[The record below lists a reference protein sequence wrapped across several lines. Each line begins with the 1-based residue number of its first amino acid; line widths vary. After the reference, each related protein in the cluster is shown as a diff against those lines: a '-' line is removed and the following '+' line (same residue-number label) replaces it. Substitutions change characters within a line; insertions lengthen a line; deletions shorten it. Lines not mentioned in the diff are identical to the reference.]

1 MVEQTENKMI
11 YVVGSNPV
19 FAFNIRFFAPSEI
32 RCYLGETEL
41 VNGVDFTV
49 EAKNDYSTGA
59 NVTLNTGTENVP
71 VLPLGKRLA
80 IMRVLPFVQQLNL
93 PEYGKLPSEPVEYQ
107 FDKIIMICQQLRE
120 EVERCVK
127 VAVASGESPESVIRM
142 ILGAKDMALDS
153 ASTAASAAAACSSA
167 QLTIATIWAEI
178 TGDSAS
184 AEAAIDALKEAWEA
198 AGSVKAAAEAGKA
211 SVNEASLAAVEYA
224 KGQIGEAQ
232 NASVNVLSATTKSR
246 KEELLALIA
255 ETVGAE
261 GTVAAAVQAAQEA
274 AEAAAEETGK
284 IKSVSEA
291 AQASISAA
299 VTVAD
304 QKKQAAEAAANE
316 AAAQAG
322 AAGDSAA
329 EAYSYIT
336 QTLANKNAA
345 EAAKAAAESAK
356 ADAQAAAGSAS
367 DVANASVT
375 AHNASVDAHPG
386 TFVKCNGGGTV
397 TGDLTLTG
405 DGKGNLT
412 ASGSVKAGYMESS
425 GNVKAANVETPG
437 SIQSKSLYTNQIRM
451 TEVTQYE
458 SLNIYGREADGTNT
472 GCLRMTRSADGKSE
486 VSVIVYDTDGSN
498 VGSFAIFRG
507 TDGVTSTWLSVCNG
521 RATEIARCDWVQSQ
535 IAGGAPGYPN
545 LSAAGDYTSAYN
557 ADASDYGWTATA
569 NGWILAYRRVEDT
582 YVSYVIDGKAVGV
595 SGGSSYDAGTCFVP
609 IRAGQ
614 RFVCHKNT
622 SVTNGAQQLGDAVSI
637 TGLIFYPNA

>member
-1 MVEQTENKMI
+1 MTVAATNAKAGPYVCDGGQDTFPFHFPVLEASHVAVYLGSGDTESRVSNG
-11 YVVGSNPV
+11 YSVNLDENGGGSVV
-19 FAFNIRFFAPSEI
+19 FATAPAKGSRVAILRDAPFDQQTDLQDNTAFYPEV
-32 RCYLGETEL
+32 L
-41 VNGVDFTV
+41 
-49 EAKNDYSTGA
+49 EAMSD
-59 NVTLNTGTENVP
+59 
-71 VLPLGKRLA
+71 
-80 IMRVLPFVQQLNL
+80 
-93 PEYGKLPSEPVEYQ
+93 KLT
-107 FDKIIMICQQLRE
+107 MLCQQLRE

-127 VAVASGESPESVIRM
+127 IGVASGESPESVIQM

-284 IKSVSEA
+284 IESVSEA
-291 AQASISAA
+291 AQTSISAA

-316 AAAQAG
+316 AATQAE

-329 EAYSYIT
+329 EAYRYIA

-345 EAAKAAAESAK
+345 EAAQAAAESAK

-367 DVANASVT
+367 SVANASVT

-386 TFVKCNGGGTV
+386 LFIKCNGGGTV
-397 TGDLTLTG
+397 TGDLTLSG

-425 GNVKAANVETPG
+425 GNIKAANMETPG
-437 SIQSKSLYTNQIRM
+437 NVSAYTILPNRIHM
-451 TEVTQYE
+451 NAVNVSGCYTCD
-458 SLNIYGREADGTNT
+458 IYGRDVGGVNMGCFRSDRVPGGNT
-472 GCLRMTRSADGKSE
+472 ETAM
-486 VSVIVYDTDGSN
+486 IVYDADGNN
-498 VGSFAIFRG
+498 VGSLTVFHGA
-507 TDGVTSTWLSVCNG
+507 DGVTSTYLSVCNG
-521 RATEIARCDWVQSQ
+521 RNTEIARCDWVQSQ
-535 IAGGAPGYPN
+535 IAAKASGAPGYPN
-545 LSAAGDYTSAYN
+545 FGAAVDLTAAYV
-557 ADASDYGWTATA
+557 SGWTADRTGWLFVTQDA
-569 NGWILAYRRVEDT
+569 TNQALWINGKMVSRYYEERNKPEYFGPVRVGDRIESAT
-582 YVSYVIDGKAVGV
+582 VGA
-595 SGGSSYDAGTCFVP
+595 SDSYDSAK
-609 IRAGQ
+609 ISA
-614 RFVCHKNT
+614 
-622 SVTNGAQQLGDAVSI
+622 SVRKM
-637 TGLIFYPNA
+637 IFYPNA

>member
-1 MVEQTENKMI
+1 MTVAATNAKAGPYVCDGGQDTFPFHFPVLEASHVAVYLGSGDTESRVSNG
-11 YVVGSNPV
+11 YSVNLDENGGGSVV
-19 FAFNIRFFAPSEI
+19 FATAPAKGSRVAILRDAPFDQQTDLQDNTAFYPEV
-32 RCYLGETEL
+32 L
-41 VNGVDFTV
+41 
-49 EAKNDYSTGA
+49 EAMSD
-59 NVTLNTGTENVP
+59 
-71 VLPLGKRLA
+71 
-80 IMRVLPFVQQLNL
+80 
-93 PEYGKLPSEPVEYQ
+93 KLT
-107 FDKIIMICQQLRE
+107 MLCQQLRE

-127 VAVASGESPESVIRM
+127 IGVASGESPESVIRM

-284 IKSVSEA
+284 IESVSEA
-291 AQASISAA
+291 AQTSISAA

-316 AAAQAG
+316 AATQAE

-329 EAYSYIT
+329 EAYRYIA

-345 EAAKAAAESAK
+345 EAAQAAAESAK

-367 DVANASVT
+367 SVANASVT

-386 TFVKCNGGGTV
+386 LFIKCNGGGTV
-397 TGDLTLTG
+397 TGDLTLSG

-425 GNVKAANVETPG
+425 GNIKAANMETPG
-437 SIQSKSLYTNQIRM
+437 NVSAYTVLANRIWVDAPAATRACD
-451 TEVTQYE
+451 V
-458 SLNIYGREADGTNT
+458 YGRDANGVNLGCFRSYTGANGVREAV
-472 GCLRMTRSADGKSE
+472 M
-486 VSVIVYDTDGSN
+486 IVYDAAGTN
-498 VGSFAIFRG
+498 VGSLGISHES
-507 TDGVTSTWLSVCNG
+507 DGSSSSWLSVCNG
-521 RATEIARCDWVQSQ
+521 RPTEIARCDWVQSQ

-545 LSAAGDYTSAYN
+545 FGAAVDLTAAYV
-557 ADASDYGWTATA
+557 SGWTADRTGWLFVTQDA
-569 NGWILAYRRVEDT
+569 TNQALWINGKMVSRYYEERNKPEYFGPVRVGDRIESAT
-582 YVSYVIDGKAVGV
+582 VGA
-595 SGGSSYDAGTCFVP
+595 SDSYDSAK
-609 IRAGQ
+609 ISA
-614 RFVCHKNT
+614 
-622 SVTNGAQQLGDAVSI
+622 SVRKM
-637 TGLIFYPNA
+637 IFYPNA

>member
-41 VNGVDFTV
+41 VNGVDFTI

-184 AEAAIDALKEAWEA
+184 AEAAIEALKEAWEA

-284 IKSVSEA
+284 IESISEA
-291 AQASISAA
+291 AQASISEA

-316 AAAQAG
+316 AATQAE

-329 EAYSYIT
+329 EAYSYIA

-367 DVANASVT
+367 SVANASIT

-386 TFVKCNGGGTV
+386 TFVRCNGGGTV
-397 TGDLTLTG
+397 NGDLTLAG

-412 ASGSVKAGYMESS
+412 ASGTVKAGYMESS
-425 GNVKAANVETPG
+425 GSIKAANMETPG
-437 SIQSKSLYTNQIRM
+437 NVSAYTVLANRIWM
-451 TEVTQYE
+451 NAPAATGACDV
-458 SLNIYGREADGTNT
+458 YGRDANGGNI
-472 GCLRMTRSADGKSE
+472 GCFRSYTDANG
-486 VSVIVYDTDGSN
+486 VRAAVMIVYDAAGNN
-498 VGSFAIFRG
+498 VGSLGISHES
-507 TDGVTSTWLSVCNG
+507 DGSSSSWLSVCNG
-521 RATEIARCDWVQSQ
+521 RPTEIARCDWVQSQ
-535 IAGGAPGYPN
+535 IASRASGAPGYPN
-545 LSAAGDYTSAYN
+545 FGAAVDVTSSYN
-557 ADASDYGWTATA
+557 SGWTSDV
-569 NGWILAYRRVEDT
+569 NGWLFVTQDATNQALWINGKMVSRYYEERNKPEYFGPVRVGDRIESAT
-582 YVSYVIDGKAVGV
+582 VG
-595 SGGSSYDAGTCFVP
+595 SADSYDSAKISARV
-609 IRAGQ
+609 R
-614 RFVCHKNT
+614 KM
-622 SVTNGAQQLGDAVSI
+622 
-637 TGLIFYPNA
+637 IFYPNA